1 VEGSDIKTLKADLT
15 QLNSFVESPAGFR
28 ENILQSINARDILIE
43 KLDATMP
50 KLKPLNTK
58 ALLN

>member
-1 VEGSDIKTLKADLT
+1 MLKADLN

-43 KLDATMP
+43 KLDAAMP